1 MNSSGLKTTC
11 NVLSVVDF
19 LLIGGMFFYFQRKI
33 NNIEKGGV
41 NSDTFITASESV
53 KKESSSKIMEKR
65 VLRLEKDNEVLIQ
78 RMQFYDELFSK
89 ILSHIKEN
97 KDHQQLQKILEH
109 PPGPAG
115 PAVPSVS
122 PVRKTHIQR
131 RSKVSLFVKKEPFA
145 DGAEGTEGP
154 EGADEDFDFTMDDEE
169 MMSENGTVNGTANGS
184 PGTEGSPANTDLPEE
199 DDDYEEDMFSYLK
212 N

>member
-19 LLIGGMFFYFQRKI
+19 LLIGGMFFYFQKKI
-33 NNIEKGGV
+33 SNIEKGGV
-41 NSDTFITASESV
+41 NSDSFITASESV
-53 KKESSSKIMEKR
+53 KKESSNKITEKR
-65 VLRLEKDNEVLIQ
+65 ILRLEKDNEVLVQ

-97 KDHQQLQKILEH
+97 KDHQKLQKILED
-109 PPGPAG
+109 PSGPA
-115 PAVPSVS
+115 AHVMPSVS

-145 DGAEGTEGP
+145 DGVEGTE
-154 EGADEDFDFTMDDEE
+154 DVEDFDFTLDDEE
-169 MMSENGTVNGTANGS
+169 MMSDNGAANVS
-184 PGTEGSPANTDLPEE
+184 PGTAVSPPKTDLTEE
-199 DDDYEEDMFSYLK
+199 DDNYEEDMFSYLK